1 MFGLFKKKPSY
12 RDIVRMILKDA
23 SEVDLRMGDSF
34 DGFTFNTLEA
44 LVVVFWMV
52 ERSFWALPQPKHEK
66 AGEFALE
73 ILLNELRDDYTPE
86 EMKSFVIPC
95 FWKRTDEYSALF
107 TLKAGQE
114 SSAALMQVCQRMVAN
129 ITGRSDPGD
138 TLPQILTAAT
148 YWFPSI
154 TGFGNILADLDR
166 EGSVSW

>member
-1 MFGLFKKKPSY
+1 
-12 RDIVRMILKDA
+12 MILKDA
-23 SEVDLRMGDSF
+23 FEVDLRTGKSF

-44 LVVVFWMV
+44 LIAVFWMV
-52 ERSFWALPQPKHEK
+52 ERSFWALPQQKHEK

-86 EMKSFVIPC
+86 EMKTMVVPC

-107 TLKAGQE
+107 TLQPGQE
-114 SSAALMQVCQRMVAN
+114 SRAPLMQVCQRMVEH
-129 ITGRSDPGD
+129 ITGEGDPAD

-154 TGFGNILADLDR
+154 TAFGNILADLDR
-166 EGSVSW
+166 KGSVSW

>member
-1 MFGLFKKKPSY
+1 MFGPFKKKPSY
-12 RDIVRMILKDA
+12 RDIVPMILKDA
-23 SEVDLRMGDSF
+23 LEIDLRKGDSF

-44 LVVVFWMV
+44 LIAVFWIV

-73 ILLNELRDDYTPE
+73 ILLNDLRDDYTSE

-95 FWKRTDEYSALF
+95 FQTRTDEYGALF

-114 SSAALMQVCQRMVAN
+114 TSAALMPVCQRMVAN
-129 ITGRSDPGD
+129 ITGRGDPGD
-138 TLPQILTAAT
+138 TLSQILTAAT

-154 TGFGNILADLDR
+154 IGFGNILADLDR